1 MCGKWQP
8 VLDYLKMILYRDQK
22 IDQDLFLR
30 QFTHRDFFMGPNAT
44 KERGS
49 LPSVL
54 MCCPVGTPSLM
65 LIIIYTE
72 FINYMNTQERKSPCL
87 FGCLPLYKYK
97 SMTAKKLGGQ
107 P

>member
-8 VLDYLKMILYRDQK
+8 VLKMILYRDQK

-65 LIIIYTE
+65 LIIIYIE
-72 FINYMNTQERKSPCL
+72 FYQLYEYSRK
-87 FGCLPLYKYK
+87 KE
-97 SMTAKKLGGQ
+97 SMLVWLLTII
-107 P
+107 

>member
-1 MCGKWQP
+1 
-8 VLDYLKMILYRDQK
+8 MILYRDQK

-72 FINYMNTQERKSPCL
+72 FYQLYEYSRK
-87 FGCLPLYKYK
+87 KE
-97 SMTAKKLGGQ
+97 SMLVWLLTII
-107 P
+107 